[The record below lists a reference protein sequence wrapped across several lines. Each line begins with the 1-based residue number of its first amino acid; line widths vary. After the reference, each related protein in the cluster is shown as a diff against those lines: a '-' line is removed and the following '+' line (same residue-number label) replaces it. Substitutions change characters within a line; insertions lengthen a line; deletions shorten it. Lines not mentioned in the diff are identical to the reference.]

1 VNTHSTPKLL
11 HWELCDPIRWATC
24 PHARASFSFWPFEG
38 GKCAAFRSLSIFSAL
53 WEMAGETIRFAYE
66 LEHKTESQ
74 PKQSGKPKGI

>member
-1 VNTHSTPKLL
+1 MRERAFPFGHSRAENAL
-11 HWELCDPIRWATC
+11 HFALSP
-24 PHARASFSFWPFEG
+24 
-38 GKCAAFRSLSIFSAL
+38 SIFSAL